1 MRKVLFVATVVKT
14 HIMEF
19 HLPYLKMF
27 KEMGWETAVA
37 ARNDYDNP
45 KDCQI
50 PYCDT
55 YFDIPF
61 ARNPLR
67 HENWQA
73 YSQLKKIIDEGGY
86 DIIHCHTPVG
96 AALTRLAAREARK
109 KGTKVFYTAHGFHF
123 YKGAP
128 LANWLLFYPVERW
141 LAHYTDVL
149 ITINKEDYNR
159 AKSFKAKKVCYVPGV
174 GIDLHK
180 FNSDHV
186 DRTEKRKAIG
196 VQADSFLL
204 LSVGE
209 WIPKKNH
216 EVVIKAMSE
225 LKKKGKLGQIEYV
238 ICGRGAYAE
247 YLEALAEK
255 LGMMDHIHFLGYG
268 NDISDICKCADLF
281 LFMSHQEGL
290 PVALMEAMACGL
302 PAICLNIRGNTD
314 LIENNVTGLICEN
327 NPQTLAEKILNIQS
341 QPAFRERLAS
351 AALVKIK
358 HFDLTSA
365 EGEMAK
371 IYTGGKK
378 LNELKRVYNKARI
391 RAKLGI
397 PLQAT
402 VLLSVGEVNLNKN
415 HEIVIRALAKLK
427 GANAYYVICGSGVLL
442 QERKKF
448 VESLGLRKQV
458 IFTGYRNDVANFYEL
473 SDIFVFP
480 SYREGLSAALME
492 AMASELPVI
501 CSDIRGNNDLVD
513 NGKGGYRVSPSSV
526 DQWVTAI
533 KRMLAEK
540 DRWHQYGEYNRDK
553 IANSF
558 GQELVLKKMKRIY
571 DQYL

>member
-1 MRKVLFVATVVKT
+1 MRKEK
-14 HIMEF
+14 
-19 HLPYLKMF
+19 
-27 KEMGWETAVA
+27 W
-37 ARNDYDNP
+37 
-45 KDCQI
+45 
-50 PYCDT
+50 
-55 YFDIPF
+55 
-61 ARNPLR
+61 
-67 HENWQA
+67 
-73 YSQLKKIIDEGGY
+73 
-86 DIIHCHTPVG
+86 
-96 AALTRLAAREARK
+96 RK
-109 KGTKVFYTAHGFHF
+109 
-123 YKGAP
+123 
-128 LANWLLFYPVERW
+128 
-141 LAHYTDVL
+141 
-149 ITINKEDYNR
+149 
-159 AKSFKAKKVCYVPGV
+159 S
-174 GIDLHK
+174 
-180 FNSDHV
+180 
-186 DRTEKRKAIG
+186 
-196 VQADSFLL
+196 
-204 LSVGE
+204 
-209 WIPKKNH
+209 
-216 EVVIKAMSE
+216 
-225 LKKKGKLGQIEYV
+225 
-238 ICGRGAYAE
+238 
-247 YLEALAEK
+247 
-255 LGMMDHIHFLGYG
+255 
-268 NDISDICKCADLF
+268 
-281 LFMSHQEGL
+281 
-290 PVALMEAMACGL
+290 
-302 PAICLNIRGNTD
+302 IR
-314 LIENNVTGLICEN
+314 
-327 NPQTLAEKILNIQS
+327 
-341 QPAFRERLAS
+341 
-351 AALVKIK
+351 
-358 HFDLTSA
+358 
-365 EGEMAK
+365 
-371 IYTGGKK
+371 GKK

-473 SDIFVFP
+473 ADIFVFP